1 MSTYPISTIITWTG
15 LFFCNII
22 TIVIKHAVNHTY
34 NISFFSINTD
44 MFSLFLGLLSGL
56 IWSLSLIADSIYFY
70 QVAQMCRLIWI
81 SAVRFNP
88 RWTWR
93 PISRCVL
100 RCATSSVY
108 YLLHPEEASWRNV
121 DVIK

>member
-44 MFSLFLGLLSGL
+44 MFSLFLGR
-56 IWSLSLIADSIYFY
+56 LIADSVYFY
-70 QVAQMCRLIWI
+70 QVAQMRRLIWI